1 MVVDC
6 EQVWREVSN
15 YLDGDVEPGL
25 RTAMDEH
32 FRSCQRCAAV
42 LEGTRNVVQL
52 YSDERMLEVPLGFG
66 RRLERRLVEESMPAS
81 RRNFLGWLV
90 AAATALLVAGG
101 IELSRTSQSEQP
113 ALRSQLAQPAVGV
126 PPGLMVVVAEEG
138 RMFHLAGC
146 DFIHGKTK
154 LRTMPAS
161 EAMQEGYA
169 PCIRCLKKY
178 LETSAG

>member
-6 EQVWREVSN
+6 ELVWREVSN
-15 YLDGDVEPGL
+15 YLDGDVEPRL
-25 RTAMDEH
+25 RSAMDEH
-32 FRSCQRCAAV
+32 FRSCHRCAAV
-42 LEGTRNVVQL
+42 LEGTRNVIQL

-66 RRLERRLVEESMPAS
+66 RRLERRLVEESMPSS
-81 RRNFLGWLV
+81 RRTFLGWFV

-101 IELSRTSQSEQP
+101 IELSRTSQSDQP
-113 ALRSQLAQPAVGV
+113 ALRSQLAQSAIGV

-138 RMFHLAGC
+138 RTFHVPGC
-146 DFIHGKTK
+146 DFIHDKRN
-154 LRTMPAS
+154 LRTMQAR
-161 EAMQEGYA
+161 EAMREGYA